1 MTKQQQDQDHYTLA
15 SFNLSFLFYKS
26 QSERFLLLKKK
37 KKTQTLMS
45 SSERKHYNVRG
56 AKSVLIARQAPSD
69 SHVRGD
75 KREKSFG
82 LFV

>member
-1 MTKQQQDQDHYTLA
+1 
-15 SFNLSFLFYKS
+15 
-26 QSERFLLLKKK
+26 
-37 KKTQTLMS
+37 MS

-69 SHVRGD
+69 NHVRGD
-75 KREKSFG
+75 KRENSFG